1 MSLDLAPAIL
11 AAIKTDPAIT
21 GLLSVFQGEP
31 AISTRRP
38 IDDDMVKPF
47 ILITPDVAINDD
59 DALTSIRPI
68 VIRDIIVYGNQP
80 DDYRTVEQIGYR
92 LRDLFHRKRDSI
104 IPTGFDVIAV
114 TATGPR
120 AAPTSDD
127 ETVGRVV
134 SLTIQLRSTT

>member
-21 GLLSVFQGEP
+21 GLLSTFQGEP
-31 AISTRRP
+31 AIATRRP
-38 IDDDMVKPF
+38 VNAGMVNPL
-47 ILITPDVAINDD
+47 IVITPDVAINDG

-68 VIRDIIVYGNQP
+68 VIRDVIVYGNQP
-80 DDYRTVEQIGYR
+80 DDYRTVEDIAYR

-114 TATGPR
+114 TAAGPR
-120 AAPTSDD
+120 PAPTSND
-127 ETVGRVV
+127 EIVGRVV

>member
-11 AAIKTDPAIT
+11 AAIKTDPTIT
-21 GLLSVFQGEP
+21 GLLSTFQGEP
-31 AISTRRP
+31 AIATRRP
-38 IDDDMVKPF
+38 VNDGMEYP
-47 ILITPDVAINDD
+47 LIAISPDVAVNDA
-59 DALTSIRPI
+59 DALTSFRPV

-92 LRDLFHRKRDSI
+92 LRDLFHRNRDVI